1 MNALSEI
8 SPETARVSADE
19 EKKKWAKLKGLA
31 RAPGRVVIILF
42 AYALCTFFLPPP
54 PHSSIFISSLL
65 FPPPFLLGIS
75 VILVGLKRRNKILL
89 EIIQKEAPELY
100 QKLKDKG
107 IDD

>member
-1 MNALSEI
+1 MNAPSEI
-8 SPETARVSADE
+8 SPETVRVSAEE

-54 PHSSIFISSLL
+54 HSSIFTSALL